1 MKDSDDTCH
10 YLTGLSWSVF
20 DIVCSYIPPYLKL
33 PRTNIQLRNQ
43 ILTVLVRLQINLP
56 FQYISYQAGISKS
69 TANLTFHKILD
80 LLYTKMHFL
89 IQWQDRDNIRQTV
102 PPIFKQH
109 FPKLTCIID
118 CFEIFINR
126 PANLKAWTQVYSNYK
141 KHSTVKYLF
150 FCSPLGAINFLSNGW
165 GGRATDTYIVRIS
178 GFISNKF
185 HCPGDQVLADWGFPL
200 QDDFAS
206 SCSAEFII
214 PAFTKGKKQLSA
226 KEVET
231 TRKIASIRIH
241 IERVIGLVKNSY
253 HILDG
258 PIPITLVKSMS
269 NELYK
274 QTPTI
279 DKLVAVCA
287 CLCNLSTSIVYN
299 ENWAICEPYNKLE
312 PVPNFFSKK
321 IFGGR
326 KTLHCKLECNNLYIT
341 LFKCF
346 STLYEFY
353 FFPSC

>member
-1 MKDSDDTCH
+1 
-10 YLTGLSWSVF
+10 
-20 DIVCSYIPPYLKL
+20 
-33 PRTNIQLRNQ
+33 
-43 ILTVLVRLQINLP
+43 
-56 FQYISYQAGISKS
+56 
-69 TANLTFHKILD
+69 
-80 LLYTKMHFL
+80 MHFL
-89 IQWQDRDNIRQTV
+89 IHWQDRDNIRQTV

-109 FPKLTCIID
+109 FLRLTCIVD
-118 CFEIFINR
+118 CFEIFIDR
-126 PANLKAWTQVYSNYK
+126 PVNLKARAQVYSNYK
-141 KHSTVKYLF
+141 KHSTAKYLIS
-150 FCSPLGAINFLSNGW
+150 CSPLGAINFLSNGW
-165 GGRATDTYIVRIS
+165 GDRATDTYIVRKS

-185 HCPGDQVLADWGFPL
+185 HYPGDQILADRGFPL
-200 QDDFAS
+200 KDDFAS

-226 KEVET
+226 KEIET

-299 ENWAICEPYNKLE
+299 EN
-312 PVPNFFSKK
+312 
-321 IFGGR
+321 
-326 KTLHCKLECNNLYIT
+326 
-341 LFKCF
+341 
-346 STLYEFY
+346 
-353 FFPSC
+353 